1 MPEAS
6 ILRDIYEE
14 HILLNTPYMSKV
26 RSALEATGI
35 IPNELPHV
43 NKENTNFFLRIVK
56 NNNEFIYKSMWFNE
70 INDTEKNPMLRLYK
84 QFKIN
89 FKPESYIKSISNRRL
104 QKCLSR
110 FRLSSHCLRIHK
122 GRQER
127 DKYGRNTP
135 ADKRFCLSCKS
146 GQIDDELHFLFNCPT
161 HTNERENMFS
171 KIQQYLDISRIRSI
185 PEIELLNKI
194 LNSTDESVL
203 YELSK
208 FLSIAFRTRHLEY
221 LSRMDEVN

>member
-1 MPEAS
+1 
-6 ILRDIYEE
+6 
-14 HILLNTPYMSKV
+14 
-26 RSALEATGI
+26 
-35 IPNELPHV
+35 
-43 NKENTNFFLRIVK
+43 
-56 NNNEFIYKSMWFNE
+56 MWFNE

-135 ADKRFCLSCKS
+135 ANKRFCLSCKS

-171 KIQQYLDISRIRSI
+171 KIQQYLDISQIRSI

-208 FLSIAFRTRHLEY
+208 FLSIAFRTNNISCIHTSNSMSMSWMEHIYIALYFKLYNNTSNKSELWRDPRLNKSEDVSEIINSTIIVEF
-221 LSRMDEVN
+221 LTQILD